1 MNESI
6 DNLREAI
13 QLASQADSDSVK
25 EDDNLNLTFEELV
38 RQFQM
43 QRRLI
48 LEGVVQKRKINNF
61 EEIRDVDNHR
71 ELIQKLQ
78 RASVKDAE
86 NMQIHM
92 ICQRA
97 LEASQFSLALQSA
110 EHANDP

>member
-1 MNESI
+1 MNEPI
-6 DNLREAI
+6 KNLGEAI
-13 QLASQADSDSVK
+13 QLASQADSDAVK

-43 QRRLI
+43 QQRLI

-61 EEIRDVDNHR
+61 EEIRDVDNHQ

-78 RASVKDAE
+78 QASVKGGE
-86 NMQIHM
+86 SMQIHM

-97 LEASQFSLALQSA
+97 LEAFQFSLALQSA
-110 EHANDP
+110 EHDDP